1 MIPIRGDAAVGE
13 DKLGF
18 GKAGG
23 EAFADHVMGAGVYAL
38 DVFVEVTISMTSRI
52 KSSCWVLD
60 SQLFGCQRFLLA
72 IVGDPIALNLYI
84 SIRILSFAKDFLK
97 MSVF

>member
-13 DKLGF
+13 GKLGF
-18 GKAGG
+18 GEAGG

-38 DVFVEVTISMTSRI
+38 DLFVEVTISMTSRI

-60 SQLFGCQRFLLA
+60 SQLFGCQRFSRIKTLRN
-72 IVGDPIALNLYI
+72 DP
-84 SIRILSFAKDFLK
+84 FLTRRHD
-97 MSVF
+97 S